1 MIEAYKLFTVR
12 KDGTLGSLFINR
24 RRRIPIGVW
33 LEAESYPTKG
43 YKLRPYWHCTVA
55 PSAPHLTMNGREWHK
70 VLIKGVTVMQRPQSQ
85 GGTWYLADQLKV
97 LDQDGRN
104 TMDLVV
110 DQRITGKPSL
120 GIAIYDNDSPGPP
133 LLVIENEHDIENL
146 ECQLYAWI
154 KWSRVAKNV
163 VDADEDQMPESYGGT
178 K

>member
-1 MIEAYKLFTVR
+1 
-12 KDGTLGSLFINR
+12 
-24 RRRIPIGVW
+24 
-33 LEAESYPTKG
+33 
-43 YKLRPYWHCTVA
+43 
-55 PSAPHLTMNGREWHK
+55 
-70 VLIKGVTVMQRPQSQ
+70 MQRPQSQ

-163 VDADEDQMPESYGGT
+163 VDADEDQMPESYGGSE
-178 K
+178 